1 MKKEFLISLLI
12 FIPLAT
18 VLSYINYNSLGNN
31 LTKAIA
37 GGCVGALGVFI
48 VPYFIKKF
56 KSNQK

>member
-18 VLSYINYNSLGNN
+18 VLSYINYNALGN
-31 LTKAIA
+31 LTIAIA
-37 GGCVGALGVFI
+37 GGCIGALGVFI

>member
-18 VLSYINYNSLGNN
+18 VLSYINYNALGH
-31 LTKAIA
+31 LTIAIA

>member
-18 VLSYINYNSLGNN
+18 VLSYINYNALGN
-31 LTKAIA
+31 LTRAIA